1 VKEAIGLHN
10 LTVIKKEMEG
20 KSKCDSIRNL
30 DFRKIQD
37 FMKDKS
43 LENSRME
50 ILWLTNMLDTRT
62 TMKGK
67 YKNGY
72 QCPHCS
78 DGMIRGT
85 LESPSHLMQ
94 CEAYRDLRQGINP
107 DDLQKDRPGYLRNVI
122 ARRKELEAKLEK
134 ARI

>member
-1 VKEAIGLHN
+1 
-10 LTVIKKEMEG
+10 
-20 KSKCDSIRNL
+20 
-30 DFRKIQD
+30 
-37 FMKDKS
+37 
-43 LENSRME
+43 ME

-72 QCPHCS
+72 WCPHCS
-78 DGMIRGT
+78 DGTIRGT
-85 LESPSHLMQ
+85 LESPGHRMQ

-122 ARRKELEAKLEK
+122 ARRKELEAMLEK